1 MAEAIAPPR
10 DAGLVPL
17 NPAVNVKMPPV
28 TGVTVT
34 TPVTVTDAP
43 AATPNVT
50 AADMPPR
57 AQQIIAGVASADPKQ
72 KLEAVK
78 LMNQQDTETA
88 EYHPNLQPQWGKM
101 FISALQGNYS
111 DAYKYYNGGAQREEE
126 ARDVNNNRY
135 YKQFNE
141 LGATGVVKDTKGNV
155 LNPNQMKELDAKG
168 GIISD
173 SDLKVLQTAPWV
185 NGRTNSTLANNALIT
200 PLTRAT
206 NDAYNAATL
215 AGSANK
221 NADEQIEILQTNPGV
236 QKILDHISTLPAE
249 RRQKILGLVN
259 QYKTNSANTGTTT
272 EKRGGATGGT
282 QNTGTNTS
290 NIGGSASGGVGGQ
303 TVDGAVAPGAQVGG
317 KAGISAS
324 DTSMVQGGVSVGQ
337 GVGTS
342 ASNANTLQE
351 QQNVRTLIEREL
363 QGVISNSKD
372 FDSYLRIQALDAQ
385 NKAASSAVPTHVM
398 PPGYTNVTES
408 DLQLGGTK
416 AVIANRVEQ
425 LKNNALMAAWS
436 NELYKATREAAK
448 TGALIDMDSVS
459 NQFQQSDMF
468 KAINNTYAHR
478 MSLEMGQPSPLKS
491 GDLVVDPKTHKIFKK

>member
-17 NPAVNVKMPPV
+17 NPTVNVKMPPV

-78 LMNQQDTETA
+78 LMNQQDADTA

-101 FISALQGNYS
+101 FISALQGNYG

-185 NGRTNSTLANNALIT
+185 NGRTNSTLSNNALIT

-206 NDAYNAATL
+206 NDAYNAANL

-221 NADEQIEILQTNPGV
+221 NADEQIDILQKNEGV
-236 QKILDHISTLPAE
+236 RKILDHISTLPPE
-249 RRQKILGLVN
+249 KRQKLLGLVN
-259 QYKTNSANTGTTT
+259 QFKTTSANAGTTT

-351 QQNVRTLIEREL
+351 QQNVRSLIEKEL
-363 QGVISNSKD
+363 QNVTNSAD
-372 FDSYLRIQALDAQ
+372 FDKYMRIQALDAQ

-448 TGALIDMDSVS
+448 TGALIDINAVA
-459 NQFQQSDMF
+459 NQFQQSDIF
-468 KAINNTYAHR
+468 KGINNHYAER
-478 MSLEMGQPSPLKS
+478 MAGELGLPNPLKS
-491 GDLVVDPKTHKIFKK
+491 GDLVVDPKTHKLGRR